1 MSPPGRPRACPMTGA
16 RSAKVLQCA
25 SVGTWGAHW
34 RSPRWRCPQCLRHAD
49 RHRRA
54 APGEGRQG
62 RGGRREAGRPDRSCS
77 SEPYAAA
84 KLTTAGPQA
93 YKSNPEEVQA
103 LFGAALAAQPSRP
116 VQFVLYFVEGKDELT
131 EESKLAV
138 DVRCSPRSRSARCP
152 TCVVVGH
159 TDAVGTNQVNDP
171 LSQQRA
177 EVIRAGLI
185 RNGIAPENITAV
197 GRGKRELL
205 VPTADGV
212 AEPRNRRVEIIVR

>member
-1 MSPPGRPRACPMTGA
+1 MNGRRDMGRALGIAALAILLNACATQTGTV
-16 RSAKVLQCA
+16 VLLPEQ
-25 SVGTWGAHW
+25 GGK
-34 RSPRWRCPQCLRHAD
+34 D
-49 RHRRA
+49 A
-54 APGEGRQG
+54 AVAVKQGEGQVVLN
-62 RGGRREAGRPDRSCS
+62 
-77 SEPYAAA
+77 EPYAAA

-103 LFGAALAAQPSRP
+103 LFGAALAAQPGRP
-116 VQFVLYFVEGKDELT
+116 VQFTLYFVEGKDELT
-131 EESKLAV
+131 EESRLQVNAV
-138 DVRCSPRSRSARCP
+138 FAEIAKRPVPDVL
-152 TCVVVGH
+152 VVGH

-177 EVIRAGLI
+177 EIIRAGLI
-185 RNGIAPENITAV
+185 QNGIAPENITAF